1 MVFVGVSFE
10 LELTVRSQYRNNV
23 SKKDRNLRFRLNTE
37 IRCFL
42 TVDDVDLRDDTSE
55 ISYDGGA
62 VYVVVDDVDEPPVEA
77 LLCDVVEGIAKVIDV
92 RRLDIILLGLLDGA
106 VCGID
111 ARMVSSSR
119 CCLLN

>member
-106 VCGID
+106 VSGID